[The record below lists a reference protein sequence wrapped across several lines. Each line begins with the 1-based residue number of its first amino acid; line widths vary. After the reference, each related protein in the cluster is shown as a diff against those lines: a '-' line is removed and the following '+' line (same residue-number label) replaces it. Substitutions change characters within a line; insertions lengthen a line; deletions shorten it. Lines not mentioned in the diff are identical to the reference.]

1 MSHGESLRW
10 CPECC
15 RKTRNAPVPRLQ
27 EEAER
32 IGPVA
37 LDSDPQGL
45 RQRWYCVSCT
55 SIWETIELPAAF
67 VARLLEHREEV
78 EHLKRQLALLRLL
91 VAKSRRETAQH
102 SEQPL
107 RKAA

>member
-1 MSHGESLRW
+1 MSHSESLRW

-15 RKTRNAPVPRLQ
+15 RKTRNAPLPRLQ
-27 EEAER
+27 EEADL

-37 LDSDPQGL
+37 LPGDPQGL

-67 VARLLEHREEV
+67 VEQLLQHRDEV

-91 VAKSRRETAQH
+91 VAKSRRETTPR